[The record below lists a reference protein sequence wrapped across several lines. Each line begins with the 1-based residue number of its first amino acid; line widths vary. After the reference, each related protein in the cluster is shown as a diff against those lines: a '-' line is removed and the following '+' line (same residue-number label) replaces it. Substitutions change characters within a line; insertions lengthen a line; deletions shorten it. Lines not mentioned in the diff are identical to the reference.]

1 MFDSDIL
8 GIFNKKLSVYE
19 ECFIVRDKNELLDQ
33 LISFQDLFTKHNKT
47 DELVPFIR
55 FPEEYDLYLIGYVF
69 PTNFEDTCSPK
80 HDYLGCLDSLLDERR
95 KENESTNKK

>member
-33 LISFQDLFTKHNKT
+33 LIRFQVLFSKLNRT

-55 FPEEYDLYLIGYVF
+55 FPEEYDLYLIGHVF
-69 PTNFEDTCSPK
+69 PSCFEDTCCSK

-95 KENESTNKK
+95 KDNESTNSK